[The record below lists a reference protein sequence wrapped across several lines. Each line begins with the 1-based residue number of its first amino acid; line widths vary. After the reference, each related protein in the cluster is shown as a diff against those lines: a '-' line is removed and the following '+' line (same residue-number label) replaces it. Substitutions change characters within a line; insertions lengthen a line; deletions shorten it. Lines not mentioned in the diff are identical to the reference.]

1 MAYNQTAAP
10 DIDIID
16 HQLSY
21 DSHNTYDVI
30 FFGDSIYTTVTH
42 DPVVVSNWISEV
54 ESVHHRRLHHLV
66 VGLDVEWR
74 PSFNRN
80 HSNPA
85 ATLQL
90 CVGRRCLI
98 YQLIHS
104 PYIPNS
110 LIDFLANPS
119 YTFVGI
125 GVDQD
130 MEKIEEDYE
139 FESNA
144 STVDL
149 RVLAAESYR
158 RPELKSA
165 GLRTLA
171 GVVLERD
178 VEKPRA
184 VTMSR
189 WDHRWLTPAQVQYA
203 CVDAFVS
210 FEIGRILDASSF

>member
-1 MAYNQTAAP
+1 MAYNQTAAA

-16 HQLSY
+16 HQLPY
-21 DSHNTYDVI
+21 DSHNTYDVL
-30 FFGDSIYTTVTH
+30 FFDDTVYTTVTH
-42 DPVVVSNWISEV
+42 DPDVVVDWISEV

-80 HSNPA
+80 YSNPA

-90 CVGRRCLI
+90 CVGRRCLV
-98 YQLIHS
+98 YQLIHA
-104 PYIPNS
+104 PYIPKS
-110 LIDFLANPS
+110 LVDFLANPS
-119 YTFVGI
+119 YTFVGV
-125 GVDQD
+125 GVYQD
-130 MEKIEEDYE
+130 LEKIEEDYE
-139 FESNA
+139 LESNNN
-144 STVDL
+144 TVDL
-149 RVLAAESYR
+149 RELAAERYG
-158 RPELKSA
+158 RPDLNSA

-178 VEKPRA
+178 VEKPRW

-189 WDHRWLTPAQVQYA
+189 WDNRWLTPAQVQYA